1 VAYRR
6 SSWMGI
12 AVGILA
18 AALASVQAQEPAGRR
33 AGRGGNSSD
42 STRVFLGLGPA
53 PDEAAAKKGE
63 PLFNRNCAGCHG
75 DKARGARAPSL
86 VRSVLVLH
94 DQKGAEIGPVI
105 RNGRP
110 QAGMPAFPSLS
121 PEDLYNISQYVH
133 LQVEQV
139 ANRGSYGATYSGLR
153 SQVTGDARRGEE
165 FFNGGGGCKTC
176 HSASGDLAHIGSKFP
191 QASAMRSRFL
201 WPARPG
207 PETATVTLPT
217 GETIAGKIRKL
228 TDFEVLLTDSS
239 GTVHYWRRPEVKV
252 EIEDDLAGHRALLT
266 KYSDE
271 DIHNLTAYLVT
282 LK

>member
-1 VAYRR
+1 MAHPRR
-6 SSWMGI
+6 RWMGI
-12 AVGILA
+12 AVGVLG
-18 AALASVQAQEPAGRR
+18 AALASIQAQEPAGRR
-33 AGRGGNSSD
+33 AGRGNPGE

-63 PLFNRNCAGCHG
+63 PLFNQNCAGCHG
-75 DKARGARAPSL
+75 DKGRGAQAPSL

-94 DQKGAEIGPVI
+94 DQKGEDIGPVV

-121 PEDLYNISQYVH
+121 RDDLYDISQYIH

-153 SQVTGDARRGEE
+153 SEATGDARRGEE
-165 FFNGGGGCKTC
+165 FFNGAGGCKNC
-176 HSASGDLAHIGSKFP
+176 HSAAGDLAHIGSRFP

-201 WPARPG
+201 WPAQPG
-207 PETATVTLPT
+207 PATAKVTLPT
-217 GETIAGKIRKL
+217 GETITGKIRKL
-228 TDFEVLLTDSS
+228 TDFEVLLADAA
-239 GTVHYWRRPEVKV
+239 GNVHYWRRPEVKV
-252 EIEDDLAGHRALLT
+252 EIEDNLAGHRALLA
-266 KYSDE
+266 KYSDD